1 MLMDIIEPPILIRM
15 MENILTVMTA
25 NEDYLTRLDS
35 EIGDADHGINMVRG
49 FQLVHSRLKVL
60 DNPDVEAILNTV
72 GTSLMEG
79 SGGSSG
85 ALYGIFFIS
94 GAQQLHG
101 KRGIDKR
108 NLALFFSAGYV
119 AMVEMSGG
127 TKPGEKTMIDALDP
141 AVKSLNESAID
152 ECLSLT
158 IVLQRAVEA
167 AKTGLENTIGLVAT
181 KGRAAYLGEMSR
193 GHQDIGATT
202 MYLIIRTMLD
212 TLEGKVGVKVTRHGS
227 NGAILEET
235 FI

>member
-1 MLMDIIEPPILIRM
+1 MQTDIIEPPVLIRM

-108 NLALFFSAGYV
+108 NGWKGFGNYKIAVHVYGY
-119 AMVEMSGG
+119 AQEASSSSW
-127 TKPGEKTMIDALDP
+127 KNNSWI
-141 AVKSLNESAID
+141 NE
-152 ECLSLT
+152 CY
-158 IVLQRAVEA
+158 
-167 AKTGLENTIGLVAT
+167 G
-181 KGRAAYLGEMSR
+181 
-193 GHQDIGATT
+193 
-202 MYLIIRTMLD
+202 
-212 TLEGKVGVKVTRHGS
+212 
-227 NGAILEET
+227 
-235 FI
+235 